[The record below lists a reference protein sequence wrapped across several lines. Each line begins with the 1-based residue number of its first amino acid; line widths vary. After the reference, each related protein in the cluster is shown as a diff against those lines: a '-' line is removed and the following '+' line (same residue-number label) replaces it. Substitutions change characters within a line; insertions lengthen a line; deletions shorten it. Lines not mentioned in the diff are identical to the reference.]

1 MAYTGDQTPG
11 FIKGGAT
18 AVTGKG
24 SMSGMYTSVG
34 GTTPTAKKTVGQSKL
49 GDLIAKML
57 LKISQDT
64 SGAYTAKQQLAAQTA
79 FFESGIRTLDVTPKA
94 AWDKIKHPGVSD
106 YYWGEM
112 KNMVASG
119 RTDPVQGAKSMLGLQ
134 AEWARRAE
142 RSPYMTYPSGGVAAG
157 KAHIAPYLEAG
168 GLVSSYEYIANNPE
182 YADYLYQQDPVYADS
197 ILYSFVDPYGGLK
210 YGGIDENVRTLWQE
224 AADNMQVARARYAKQ
239 YPQFPWMAWQEHE
252 RGQETYPWMW
262 GRPSEG
268 ILPSG
273 IKPAIMRAAP
283 PKSTIPLPPMETLPP
298 WAQPVGPGTTVPRW

>member
-1 MAYTGDQTPG
+1 MPDVPIDVTPAFAAAWQAAG
-11 FIKGGAT
+11 VP
-18 AVTGKG
+18 VTGKG
-24 SMSGMYTSVG
+24 RVSVTG
-34 GTTPTAKKTVGQSKL
+34 RAGVTAPPPKKAVGESKL
-49 GDLIAKML
+49 GDLIARML

-79 FFESGIRTLDVTPKA
+79 FFESGIRTLDVTPQA

-182 YADYLYQQDPVYADS
+182 YARTLYERDPVYADS
-197 ILYSFVDPYGGLK
+197 ILYGLVDPYGNLK
-210 YGGIDENVRTLWQE
+210 YGGVDDNVRELQQR
-224 AADNMQVARARYAKQ
+224 AADNLEAERARYARQ

-252 RGQETYPWMW
+252 RGQETYPWMQRQPTMAMPETPM
-262 GRPSEG
+262 GT
-268 ILPSG
+268 LPS
-273 IKPAIMRAAP
+273 
-283 PKSTIPLPPMETLPP
+283 
-298 WAQPVGPGTTVPRW
+298 WAQPVGPGTTVPKW

>member
-18 AVTGKG
+18 AVTGRG

-34 GTTPTAKKTVGQSKL
+34 GITPTTKKTVGQSKL

-57 LKISQDT
+57 LKIAQDT

-106 YYWGEM
+106 YYWSEM

-182 YADYLYQQDPVYADS
+182 YADYMYERDPEKADRLLANLYIPGVG
-197 ILYSFVDPYGGLK
+197 IT
-210 YGGIDENVRTLWQE
+210 YGGIDERQRELWERAIENLRAAE
-224 AADNMQVARARYAKQ
+224 ARRV
-239 YPQFPWMAWQEHE
+239 PWMQYLSMP
-252 RGQETYPWMW
+252 ETSM
-262 GRPSEG
+262 G
-268 ILPSG
+268 
-273 IKPAIMRAAP
+273 
-283 PKSTIPLPPMETLPP
+283 TLPP
-298 WAQPVGPGTTVPRW
+298 WTQGIEGMTPPKW